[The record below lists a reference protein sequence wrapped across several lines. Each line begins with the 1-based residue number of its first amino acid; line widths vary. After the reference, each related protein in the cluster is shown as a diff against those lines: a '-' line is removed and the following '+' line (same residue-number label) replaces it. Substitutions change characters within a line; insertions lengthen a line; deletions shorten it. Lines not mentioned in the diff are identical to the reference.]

1 MNTDR
6 DDPQWFEDL
15 ENMTLEQAIEGV
27 GNLMNDTELPIEVG
41 IAILAIREAAWR
53 YLEVSE

>member
-15 ENMTLEQAIEGV
+15 ENMTLEEAINGV
-27 GNLMNDTELPIEVG
+27 SNWMNETILPIELG
-41 IAILAIREAAWR
+41 TAIAIVNEAAWR